1 MAGFDGYNTDGFY
14 DEMFA
19 PDGSARPA
27 VQMLVE
33 RIESFPEGELNRR
46 QLPLN
51 THCFEWA

>member
-14 DEMFA
+14 DEMFT

-33 RIESFPEGELNRR
+33 GIESFPEGE
-46 QLPLN
+46 
-51 THCFEWA
+51 